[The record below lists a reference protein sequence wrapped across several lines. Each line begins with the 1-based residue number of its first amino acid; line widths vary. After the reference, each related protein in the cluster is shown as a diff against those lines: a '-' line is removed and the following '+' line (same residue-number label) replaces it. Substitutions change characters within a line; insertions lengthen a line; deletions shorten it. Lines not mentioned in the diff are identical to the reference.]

1 MSKEEKMDND
11 LDATLIRYQKFTE
24 QLTDESVEEFREFAS
39 PNVRYRDPMMDAKG
53 VDAVLA
59 YMHKWFTDFDDL
71 QFEIKDHARH
81 GRQAFAHWRMT
92 FRIKKNPKKLWE
104 LDGVSKIVFD
114 DAGKIEDQID
124 YWDASPLLESFP
136 VLGKVVTLI
145 KKLVAR

>member
-1 MSKEEKMDND
+1 MDDD
-11 LDATLIRYQKFTE
+11 LDATLNRCLNFFD
-24 QLTDESVEEFREFAS
+24 QLTDENVEEFREFAS
-39 PNVRYRDPMMDAKG
+39 PNVRYRDPLVDAKG
-53 VDAVLA
+53 IDAALR
-59 YMHKWFTDFDDL
+59 YLHKLFTDLDDL
-71 QFEIKDHARH
+71 QFETKGYARH
-81 GRQAFAHWRMT
+81 GRQAFSHWGMK

>member
-1 MSKEEKMDND
+1 MSKEGKMDND
-11 LDATLIRYQKFTE
+11 LDATLIRYNKFVE

-53 VDAVLA
+53 VDAALA
-59 YMHKWFTDFDDL
+59 YMHKWFKDL
-71 QFEIKDHARH
+71 DGLRFEMKGYARN
-81 GRQAFAHWRMT
+81 GQIVFQHWLMT
-92 FRIKKNPKKLWE
+92 FRIKKQPKRLWE